1 MQRRVYE
8 AAADLGRVT
17 PACIL
22 AWREDDVTLAEALND
37 PDFGEHVPVGSQ
49 ARVTY
54 TLVP

>member
-1 MQRRVYE
+1 MYE